1 MLTLYRP
8 LSHLLRD
15 DFFGDRAFGTWSAS
29 PSERAWDTALGFSP
43 AVDIVEKDDAYL
55 VKAELPGVAPENI
68 DVQVENDVLTL
79 RGERKS
85 ENEQERAGYR
95 RVERS
100 YGSFARSFTLPK
112 GTNVDAIQA
121 HVDNGV
127 LSVTIPKPTVA
138 SVRKVEVKRAEGLV
152 EKAKKLFTK
161 GQEAPTSNPQAS

>member
-8 LSHLLRD
+8 LSNLIRD
-15 DFFGDRAFGTWSAS
+15 DFDRAFLGPWGLFPFERAGDASAS
-29 PSERAWDTALGFSP
+29 FNP

-79 RGERKS
+79 RGERKY
-85 ENEQERAGYR
+85 ENEQERGGYR

-112 GTNVDAIQA
+112 GTNVDAIEAQ
-121 HVDNGV
+121 VESGV
-127 LSVTIPKPTVA
+127 LTVTIPKPAAA
-138 SVRKVEVKRAEGLV
+138 SARKVEVKRGEGLV

-161 GQEAPTSNPQAS
+161 SPEAPTPNPQA